1 MATFLPACQILSGN
15 SSQSLM
21 VLIVPHFFSSP
32 TFALWTPYFRLFCSP
47 PQPHVYPTLPS
58 SLPPPS
64 PIPLSQ
70 LPVEL
75 ATLQDLADGSVISS
89 ASLPSLFFSPFFSS
103 LFFLCLIKLQNKTSV
118 HLVLSFSYTVY
129 CSGFRRMNLMLE
141 WCDGSQL
148 WFFSNKSA
156 HPTMWSHLAVV
167 NNKNYTHII
176 YFSEFLLAIFKCF
189 SKVMGKIHCSQTV
202 YNPVL

>member
-21 VLIVPHFFSSP
+21 VLIVPHFFSP

-47 PQPHVYPTLPS
+47 PQPHIHPMPASPLLTPLPS

-89 ASLPSLFFSPFFSS
+89 ASLPSLFSSPFFF
-103 LFFLCLIKLQNKTSV
+103 LYFFLHLIKLQEKTSV
-118 HLVLSFSYTVY
+118 HLVLSFSDPVY
-129 CSGFRRMNLMLE
+129 CSVFWRNNL
-141 WCDGSQL
+141 
-148 WFFSNKSA
+148 N
-156 HPTMWSHLAVV
+156 
-167 NNKNYTHII
+167 IR
-176 YFSEFLLAIFKCF
+176 
-189 SKVMGKIHCSQTV
+189 KI
-202 YNPVL
+202 

>member
-21 VLIVPHFFSSP
+21 VLIVPHFFFSP
-32 TFALWTPYFRLFCSP
+32 TFALWTPYFRLFCSS
-47 PQPHVYPTLPS
+47 PQPHVYPMPASPLLPPLPS

-89 ASLPSLFFSPFFSS
+89 ASLPSLFSSPFFFLS
-103 LFFLCLIKLQNKTSV
+103 FFLCLIKLQKKTSV

-129 CSGFRRMNLMLE
+129 CSVLRTIILMLE
-141 WCDGSQL
+141 W
-148 WFFSNKSA
+148 
-156 HPTMWSHLAVV
+156 
-167 NNKNYTHII
+167 
-176 YFSEFLLAIFKCF
+176 
-189 SKVMGKIHCSQTV
+189 
-202 YNPVL
+202 

>member
-21 VLIVPHFFSSP
+21 VLIVPRFLFSP

-47 PQPHVYPTLPS
+47 PQPHIHPAPPPPAS

-89 ASLPSLFFSPFFSS
+89 ASLPSLFSSPFFF
-103 LFFLCLIKLQNKTSV
+103 LFFSMLNQMTEENFS
-118 HLVLSFSYTVY
+118 SFS
-129 CSGFRRMNLMLE
+129 FE
-141 WCDGSQL
+141 
-148 WFFSNKSA
+148 FF
-156 HPTMWSHLAVV
+156 
-167 NNKNYTHII
+167 I
-176 YFSEFLLAIFKCF
+176 
-189 SKVMGKIHCSQTV
+189 
-202 YNPVL
+202 